1 MPSSNL
7 ELASGSIQTAAAQL
21 LKRKNVI
28 VVAPSFGLDWAGSA
42 ALATWTYV
50 IGLPKI
56 MVSLLQYP
64 EYDRGDF
71 VFQARNYI
79 SWRVV
84 SLFPGQDTPDVNFF
98 TEANTIPL
106 TTPQLLPVGQPISFE
121 LDVGGV
127 QAVAV
132 EFDVTSG
139 VPAINQGVDRVVVT
153 ISASS

>member
-7 ELASGSIQTAAAQL
+7 ELASGSVQTASAQL
-21 LKRKNVI
+21 LKRQNVI

-42 ALATWTYV
+42 AVATWTYV

-56 MVSLLQYP
+56 MISLFQYP

-84 SLFPGQDTPDVNFF
+84 SLVPGQDTPDVNFL
-98 TEANTIPL
+98 TEANTMPL
-106 TTPQLLPVGQPISFE
+106 TTPQLLPVGQPISVE
-121 LDVGGV
+121 IDVGGV

-139 VPAINQGVDRVVVT
+139 VPGADQGVDRVVVT
-153 ISASS
+153 LTASA